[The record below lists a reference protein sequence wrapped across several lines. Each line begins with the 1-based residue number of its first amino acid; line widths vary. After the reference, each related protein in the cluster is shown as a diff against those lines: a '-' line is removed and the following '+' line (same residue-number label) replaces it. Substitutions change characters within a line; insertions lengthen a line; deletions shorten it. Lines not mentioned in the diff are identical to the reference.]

1 MVKKEEL
8 FEVTSMFRTLLK
20 SISQEWNK
28 RGREY
33 NLSFPQYKMLY
44 ILDMS
49 GTQKVSQLAE
59 CLGITPAA
67 ITGITDKLL
76 TEGYV
81 KRERAEID
89 RRVVNISITELGKDI
104 IRQVNENQ
112 KEMIDGIFNQLREED
127 LQHLRRIFALLLAS
141 LEQTKN

>member
-28 RGREY
+28 RGREN

-81 KRERAEID
+81 KRERAEND

-112 KEMIDGIFNQLREED
+112 KEMIDGMFNQLREED
-127 LQHLRRIFALLLAS
+127 LQHLRRIFGLLLAS

>member
-81 KRERAEID
+81 KRERAEHD
-89 RRVVNISITELGKDI
+89 RRVVNITITEPGKEI
-104 IRQVNENQ
+104 MRKVNENQ
-112 KEMIDGIFNQLREED
+112 KEMIDGMFNQLQEED
-127 LQHLRRIFALLLAS
+127 LQHLRRIFGQLLAS

>member
-49 GTQKVSQLAE
+49 GTQKVSGSQSASESHRRRLRGLPTS
-59 CLGITPAA
+59 CLW
-67 ITGITDKLL
+67 
-76 TEGYV
+76 
-81 KRERAEID
+81 
-89 RRVVNISITELGKDI
+89 RVMSN
-104 IRQVNENQ
+104 
-112 KEMIDGIFNQLREED
+112 
-127 LQHLRRIFALLLAS
+127 AS
-141 LEQTKN
+141 ARKMTAGL

>member
-1 MVKKEEL
+1 
-8 FEVTSMFRTLLK
+8 
-20 SISQEWNK
+20 
-28 RGREY
+28 
-33 NLSFPQYKMLY
+33 
-44 ILDMS
+44 MS

-76 TEGYV
+76 MEGYV
-81 KRERAEID
+81 KRERAEND
-89 RRVVNISITELGKDI
+89 RRVVNISITELGQDI

-112 KEMIDGIFNQLREED
+112 KEMIDGIFNQLQEED